1 MRNLEALSLG
11 SDGDSRGS
19 LALSREVGQSIVIE
33 DVLIT
38 ITKVRGGRATILI
51 RADKNVRIARAE
63 LLEPPKA
70 VA

>member
-19 LALSREVGQSIVIE
+19 LVLTREVGQSIVIE

-38 ITKVRGGRATILI
+38 IKKVRGGRATVLI
-51 RADKNVRIARAE
+51 RASKDVRIARAE
-63 LLEPPKA
+63 LLHQRE
-70 VA
+70 